1 VRRRLLLLLLAQ
13 IAEACRDTW
22 GYIKGLDR
30 GYIKGLDR
38 GYIKGLDRG
47 YIVGLDR
54 GCIKG
59 LDRGYMVRH
68 EAGARPTVRWK
79 TS

>member
-22 GYIKGLDR
+22 